1 MTDEDGVTEPG
12 RTGEGGSGQDS
23 PFPAVRAIGMDAPA
37 RWLRA
42 GWRDLRAAPVPSLF
56 YGVVLA
62 AMGFALAHAPGSGAI
77 ELALVT
83 GFLLVGPFLLMGL
96 YDIAQRV
103 ARGEDVMIGP
113 TMTAW
118 KANVQSIGF
127 YAIILALL
135 LAVWI
140 RISIVVVA
148 LFFEGAA
155 PSVAALAADAVRNP
169 ETLTFVAAYAAA
181 GCGFALFVFATSVVS
196 LPMLYD
202 RPQMDT
208 LTAMITSFN
217 ALRRNF
223 WPMLAWA
230 ATIVALT
237 ALGFATYYVG
247 LVVAL
252 PLVGLATWHA
262 YRDVVAPDGARS
274 EETPT

>member
-1 MTDEDGVTEPG
+1 MSEQVREPDRG
-12 RTGEGGSGQDS
+12 S
-23 PFPAVRAIGMDAPA
+23 PFPEIRQIGLDAPA
-37 RWLRA
+37 RWLRE
-42 GWRDLRAAPVPSLF
+42 GWADLRKAPVPSLF

-62 AMGFALAHAPGSGAI
+62 AMGLALARAPGSGAI

-96 YDIAQRV
+96 YDIAKRV
-103 ARGEDVMIGP
+103 RRGEDVMIGP

-127 YAIILALL
+127 YAVILALL

-148 LFFEGAA
+148 LFFEGTA
-155 PSVAALAADAVRNP
+155 PSVAALGADALSNP

-181 GCGFALFVFATSVVS
+181 GFGFALFVFATSVVS

-208 LTAMITSFN
+208 LTAMISSFN
-217 ALRRNF
+217 ALRLNF

-230 ATIVALT
+230 AIIVLLT

-247 LVVAL
+247 LVVVL
-252 PLVGLATWHA
+252 PLIGLATWHA
-262 YRDVVAPDGARS
+262 YREVVAPQA
-274 EETPT
+274 

>member
-1 MTDEDGVTEPG
+1 MTDEGRVTDPHRSGGGGDEPA
-12 RTGEGGSGQDS
+12 S
-23 PFPAVRAIGMDAPA
+23 PFPEIRTVGLGAPV

-77 ELALVT
+77 ELALAT

-103 ARGEDVMIGP
+103 ARGEAVMIAP
-113 TMTAW
+113 TTTAW

-140 RISIVVVA
+140 RISIVLVA
-148 LFFEGAA
+148 LFFEGTV
-155 PSVAALAADAVRNP
+155 PSTAALAADALRDP
-169 ETLTFVAAYAAA
+169 ETLTFVLAYAAA
-181 GCGFALFVFATSVVS
+181 GFGFALFVFATSVVT

-202 RPQMDT
+202 RPQMDS

-217 ALRRNF
+217 ALRMNF
-223 WPMLAWA
+223 WPMLAWG

-237 ALGFATYYVG
+237 GLGFATYYVG
-247 LVVAL
+247 LIIAL

-262 YRDVVAPDGARS
+262 YREVVAPADARC
-274 EETPT
+274 EEKP

>member
-1 MTDEDGVTEPG
+1 MSEEVREP
-12 RTGEGGSGQDS
+12 EGGS
-23 PFPAVRAIGMDAPA
+23 PFPEIRTIGMGAPL

-42 GWRDLRAAPVPSLF
+42 GWADFRRAPVPSLF

-62 AMGFALAHAPGSGAI
+62 AMGAALANSPGTGAV

-96 YDIAQRV
+96 YDTARRV
-103 ARGEDVMIGP
+103 GRGEDVMIGP

-118 KANVQSIGF
+118 RANVGSIGF

-148 LFFEGAA
+148 LFFEGTP
-155 PSVAALAADAVRNP
+155 PSASSLLRDVIASP
-169 ETLTFVAAYAAA
+169 EALTFVAAYLAA
-181 GCGFALFVFATSVVS
+181 GFGFALFVFATSVVS

-202 RPQMDT
+202 RPKMDT
-208 LTAMITSFN
+208 LTAMISSFN
-217 ALRRNF
+217 ALRLNF

-230 ATIVALT
+230 AIIVVLT
-237 ALGFATYYVG
+237 AVGFATLYIG
-247 LVVAL
+247 LVVVL

-262 YRDVVAPDGARS
+262 YREVVAPAD
-274 EETPT
+274 

>member
-1 MTDEDGVTEPG
+1 MSEEFREPE
-12 RTGEGGSGQDS
+12 RGSPLPEIRQ
-23 PFPAVRAIGMDAPA
+23 IGADAPV

-42 GWRDLRAAPVPSLF
+42 GWQDFRRAPVPSAF

-62 AMGFALAHAPGSGAI
+62 AMGAALANFSGAGAV

-96 YDIAQRV
+96 YDIARRV
-103 ARGEDVMIGP
+103 QRGEDVMIGP
-113 TMTAW
+113 TATAW
-118 KANVQSIGF
+118 KANMSSIGF

-148 LFFEGAA
+148 LFFEGAP
-155 PSVAALAADAVRNP
+155 PSAASLLRDVMASP
-169 ETLTFVAAYAAA
+169 EALTFVAAYVAA
-181 GCGFALFVFATSVVS
+181 GFGFALFVFATSVVS

-202 RPQMDT
+202 RDEMDA

-217 ALRRNF
+217 ALRLNF
-223 WPMLAWA
+223 WPMLLWA
-230 ATIVALT
+230 AIIVVLT
-237 ALGFATYYVG
+237 VVGFATLYVG
-247 LVVAL
+247 LVLVL

-262 YRDVVAPDGARS
+262 YQDVVGPSA
-274 EETPT
+274 